1 MRKASG
7 SHLLFTIVITTCF
20 LTGIGRAD
28 SNWSLKISGGWA
40 YLQAGDVN
48 PGTKA
53 FLDWGRSQFEF
64 TSGEYAELHGGYEI
78 GGDLIF
84 RLGRNFGIGIGAGFL
99 RGAERSQVSCAQ
111 SDYGPEAVFTT
122 ESTLSATPV
131 RIFVCLARPL
141 NGKIDI
147 TANAGISYFAGV
159 RYDAPWQETYSSVAL
174 EYRTDITTAAHRPR
188 TPLGL
193 SGGFGLEYHLT
204 TRMAV
209 LLEAQG
215 RWAKLG
221 GLEGTSVADYFEP
234 GGPLTRLFSEE
245 GGLYYEAFPALSG
258 SPRVILIQSAP
269 PAGPDGQPREASV
282 DFSGFSL
289 QAGIR
294 FYF

>member
-1 MRKASG
+1 MRKASR
-7 SHLLFTIVITTCF
+7 SLLLVTAVITAC
-20 LTGIGRAD
+20 LIPGICPAD
-28 SNWSLKISGGWA
+28 SKWSLRISGGWA

-48 PGTKA
+48 AGTKA

-64 TSGEYAELHGGYEI
+64 ASGEYRELHGGYEI

-84 RLGRNFGIGIGAGFL
+84 GLGRNFGIGIGAGFL
-99 RGAERSQVSCAQ
+99 RGSEKSQVSCAQ
-111 SDYGPEAVFTT
+111 SDYGPEAIFTT

-131 RIFVCLARPL
+131 RIFVCLTRPL

-147 TANAGISYFAGV
+147 TANVGISYFAGV
-159 RYDAPWQETYSSVAL
+159 RYNAPWQETYISVVS
-174 EYRTDITTAAHRPR
+174 EYGADITTAAHRPR

-204 TRMAV
+204 TRIAV

-234 GGPLTRLFSEE
+234 GGPLIRLFSEE

-269 PAGPDGQPREASV
+269 PAGPGGQPRKAVV